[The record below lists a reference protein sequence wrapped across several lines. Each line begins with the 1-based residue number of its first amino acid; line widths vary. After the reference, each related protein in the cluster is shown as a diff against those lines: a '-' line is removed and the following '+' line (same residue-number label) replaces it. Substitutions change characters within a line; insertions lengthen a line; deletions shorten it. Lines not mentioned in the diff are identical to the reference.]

1 MKKYLLIALS
11 LMLFSAFTLA
21 AAAQD
26 AVVTKRKV
34 FRTFTLPCQ
43 IKKGGDVSS
52 NVLVTN
58 NSGYTIPV
66 NTKINVQIAGATTPN
81 LQPSAFANNTTR
93 QMYGPADHGGA
104 CTAQASFAI
113 N

>member
-1 MKKYLLIALS
+1 MKKNLLFALS
-11 LMLFSAFTLA
+11 LMMFSAFTLA
-21 AAAQD
+21 VAAQQPMPI
-26 AVVTKRKV
+26 ARKTYKMV
-34 FRTFTLPCQ
+34 TLPCQ

-66 NTKINVQIAGATTPN
+66 NTKVYVEIAGASTPN
-81 LQPSAFANNTTR
+81 LQQSVFANNTTR
-93 QMYGPADHGGA
+93 QMYGPADHSGS
-104 CTAQASFAI
+104 CTAKASVAV

>member
-1 MKKYLLIALS
+1 MKKYLLFALS
-11 LMLFSAFTLA
+11 LMLFSAFTVA
-21 AAAQD
+21 VVAQD

-34 FRTFTLPCQ
+34 YRTFTLPCQ
-43 IKKGGDVSS
+43 IKKGGDVTSS
-52 NVLVTN
+52 VLVTN

-81 LQPSAFANNTTR
+81 LQTSDLANNATR
-93 QMYGPADHGGA
+93 QMYGPADHGGG
-104 CTAQASFAI
+104 CTASASIAV